1 MRIVVLWGMFTVAIV
16 AGPAGAVA
24 QEAQAPT
31 REATIEETQ
40 ADKVKDLHPYVPNK
54 AERVMNRFENAII
67 NGPPRWHPFFDSA
80 YPGGGFTLGAGYAH
94 HLSSYNLL
102 DVRGSYTITGYK
114 RVEAE
119 FVAPEL
125 FSRRG
130 TLSLLG
136 GWREATE
143 VGFYGLGTDTSK
155 DDRTNYDFKRP
166 YASGLLTIYPTRRN
180 LLLRGGLEWTQ
191 WSQDP
196 GHGSFPS
203 VETVFTPET
212 LPGLDATATYLHTQ
226 ATVGFDWRTSPGY
239 TRRGGY
245 YGVTGHD
252 YHDRDSQ
259 FGFRQVDYEAIQH
272 FPILREAWVISLHG
286 LVQTAF
292 DKNDQQTPFFMLP
305 VGWQRILAARLQQLA
320 LPRPEQSAPAGGVAN
335 HGESLL
341 RHRGLLRRGES
352 HRPHLRSRSQE
363 PQERLRLR
371 HPLPQSDLDA
381 DPARA
386 GQRQRR
392 PDFHLFRLS
401 CLLRLQPW
409 QPHRFRPEHTLPRSS
424 RSWSSSP
431 ACSPARPR
439 PRDHVSIQT
448 IRSHANPSR
457 RTHRKR
463 SPTRSATSTR

>member
-1 MRIVVLWGMFTVAIV
+1 MRIVVLWGMFAVAIV
-16 AGPAGAVA
+16 AGPARAVA

-54 AERVMNRFENAII
+54 AERVMNRLENAII

-119 FVAPEL
+119 FVSPEL

-143 VGFYGLGTDTSK
+143 VGFYGFGTNTSK

-212 LPGLDATATYLHTQ
+212 LPGLDATTTYLHTQ

-252 YHDRDSQ
+252 YHDRDSR
-259 FGFRQVDYEAIQH
+259 FGFQQVDYEAIQH

-292 DKNDQQTPFFMLP
+292 DKDDQQTPFFMLP
-305 VGWQRILAARLQQLA
+305 AVG
-320 LPRPEQSAPAGGVAN
+320 GGSSLRGYTSWRFRDQN
-335 HGESLL
+335 SLL
-341 RHRGLLRRGES
+341 LQAEWRIMVNRFFDTAVFYDAGKVTART
-352 HRPHLRSRSQE
+352 
-363 PQERLRLR
+363 
-371 HPLPQSDLDA
+371 SDLDLKNLKS
-381 DPARA
+381 DFGFGIRFHSPISTPIRLELAR
-386 GQRQRR
+386 GNEG
-392 PDFHLFRLS
+392 LS
-401 CLLRLQPW
+401 
-409 QPHRFRPEHTLPRSS
+409 FIFSA
-424 RSWSSSP
+424 SP
-431 ACSPARPR
+431 
-439 PRDHVSIQT
+439 VF
-448 IRSHANPSR
+448 
-457 RTHRKR
+457 
-463 SPTRSATSTR
+463 

>member
-1 MRIVVLWGMFTVAIV
+1 MRTAVLWGIFTVAVV

-31 REATIEETQ
+31 REATIEEAQ
-40 ADKVKDLHPYVPNK
+40 AEKVKDLHPYVENK
-54 AERVMNRFENAII
+54 AERVIDRLENAII

-80 YPGGGFTLGAGYAH
+80 YAGGGFTFGAGYAH

-119 FVAPEL
+119 LVMPEL

-166 YASGLLTIYPTRRN
+166 YASGLLTIHPTRRN
-180 LLLRGGLEWTQ
+180 LLLRAGLEWTQ
-191 WSQDP
+191 WSQHP

-203 VETVFTPET
+203 VERVFTPAT

-226 ATVGFDWRTSPGY
+226 ATVGFDWRTTPGY

-252 YHDRDSQ
+252 YHDRDGR
-259 FGFRQVDYEAIQH
+259 FGFQQVDYETIQH

-292 DKNDQQTPFFMLP
+292 DKDDQQTPFFMLP
-305 VGWQRILAARLQQLA
+305 A
-320 LPRPEQSAPAGGVAN
+320 LGGGSSLRGYSSWRFRDQN
-335 HGESLL
+335 SLL
-341 RHRGLLRRGES
+341 LQAEWRIMVNRFFDSAVFYDAGKVTART
-352 HRPHLRSRSQE
+352 
-363 PQERLRLR
+363 
-371 HPLPQSDLDA
+371 SDLDLKNLKS
-381 DPARA
+381 DFGFGIRFHSPISTPIRLELARGNEGLTFIFSA
-386 GQRQRR
+386 
-392 PDFHLFRLS
+392 
-401 CLLRLQPW
+401 
-409 QPHRFRPEHTLPRSS
+409 
-424 RSWSSSP
+424 SP
-431 ACSPARPR
+431 
-439 PRDHVSIQT
+439 VF
-448 IRSHANPSR
+448 
-457 RTHRKR
+457 
-463 SPTRSATSTR
+463 

>member
-1 MRIVVLWGMFTVAIV
+1 MRTAVLWGIFTVAVV

-31 REATIEETQ
+31 REATIEEAQ
-40 ADKVKDLHPYVPNK
+40 AEKVKDLHPYVENK
-54 AERVMNRFENAII
+54 AERVIDRLENAII

-80 YPGGGFTLGAGYAH
+80 YAGGGFTFGAGYAH

-119 FVAPEL
+119 LVMPEL

-166 YASGLLTIYPTRRN
+166 YASGLLTIHPTRRN
-180 LLLRGGLEWTQ
+180 LLLRAGLEWTQ
-191 WSQDP
+191 WSQHP

-203 VETVFTPET
+203 VERVFTPAT

-226 ATVGFDWRTSPGY
+226 ATVGFDWRTTPGY

-252 YHDRDSQ
+252 YHDRDGR
-259 FGFRQVDYEAIQH
+259 FGFQQVDYEAIQH

-292 DKNDQQTPFFMLP
+292 DKDDQQTPFFMLP
-305 VGWQRILAARLQQLA
+305 A
-320 LPRPEQSAPAGGVAN
+320 LGGGSSLRGYSSWRFRDQN
-335 HGESLL
+335 SLL
-341 RHRGLLRRGES
+341 LQAEWRIMVNRFFDSAVFYDAGKVTART
-352 HRPHLRSRSQE
+352 
-363 PQERLRLR
+363 
-371 HPLPQSDLDA
+371 SDLDLKNLKS
-381 DPARA
+381 DFGFGIRFHSPISTPIRLELARGNEGLTFIFSA
-386 GQRQRR
+386 
-392 PDFHLFRLS
+392 
-401 CLLRLQPW
+401 
-409 QPHRFRPEHTLPRSS
+409 
-424 RSWSSSP
+424 SP
-431 ACSPARPR
+431 
-439 PRDHVSIQT
+439 VF
-448 IRSHANPSR
+448 
-457 RTHRKR
+457 
-463 SPTRSATSTR
+463 